1 MGGGRGRRLAVAC
14 ALSVISFL
22 LIQKF
27 FALLKSDHNDNYT
40 SVAQRR
46 VATSTLCGKIYVRMW
61 SDKRL
66 AEWGVATLPTQVPQR
81 AAPWSVECAAVSR
94 SCGRREG
101 GVRVGRE
108 QVMQPLLLG

>member
-1 MGGGRGRRLAVAC
+1 MGGGWEGGVSVAC

-40 SVAQRR
+40 SVAPRR

-66 AEWGVATLPTQVPQR
+66 AEWGGNSGNSSAPTGG
-81 AAPWSVECAAVSR
+81 AAVECRVCCCCQSQLWAE
-94 SCGRREG
+94 EG
-101 GVRVGRE
+101 ERKMWE